1 MTSRLEATDLVF
13 AALEQRIEAGGSI
26 ETRMLWGPGH
36 RLVEHEGI
44 GRIAEMVGMI
54 DYWETVA
61 EGDFCTIDGTNLSC
75 SSPKPEVGP
84 DSLRALLNTFSF

>member
-1 MTSRLEATDLVF
+1 
-13 AALEQRIEAGGSI
+13 
-26 ETRMLWGPGH
+26 
-36 RLVEHEGI
+36 
-44 GRIAEMVGMI
+44 MVGMT